1 MKYLVYSSCSN
12 AYPHF
17 GVQIDEAE
25 KLFREG
31 HDVTFAYCEGVVDTC
46 FKNMNANPALCQL
59 CQFGYSQTLKKLS
72 KGIEIIP
79 MKNRDIEKGP
89 AFNYSTVEDI
99 KKLIYKEV
107 YIGYAILSTYISLT
121 RNPSPEITNESRVY
135 FNHLLEQA
143 CKLTDSIYEI
153 IAKNKPDVI
162 CVYNGRFLESR
173 PFYDIALSL
182 KIKIICN
189 EVIGGSGGKDP
200 FRIVFFENSMPHLP
214 KTFSNRIIDLW
225 NDSKFTDEEKI
236 QIGESFYKNRKEGV
250 PSGDKVFIK
259 HQEKGKLPLNWDNN
273 KKNIVIFN
281 SSEDE
286 FAAVGKDFEKYLLF
300 DSQLEGIKYILSTVE
315 NNNYHFYLRIHPN
328 LSSVNYSYHTDLLEL
343 EQSYDNITVIKATD
357 SISTYSLMDAADKVV
372 VFGST
377 TGIEATYW
385 GKPSILLAGA
395 MYYYINACYIPKTKE
410 EVTELIISDLPVKDN
425 FPAIQYGYYIM
436 DREFLSTKSIYFDL
450 DTKNYSVFG
459 FKCRQ
464 PKYMTLFGSKAFMKI
479 INLIGAKI
487 IPRFFKNKIKTPDMI
502 FEDNL

>member
-17 GVQIDEAE
+17 GVQLDEAE
-25 KLFREG
+25 VLFKEG
-31 HDVTFAYCEGVVDTC
+31 HEVAFAYCEGVIDTC

-59 CQFGYSQTLKKLS
+59 CQFGYRQTLNKLS
-72 KGIEIIP
+72 QGIEIIP
-79 MKNRDIEKGP
+79 MKKRGFEQIPIFDY
-89 AFNYSTVEDI
+89 ATVADI
-99 KKLIYKEV
+99 KKLMYKEV

-121 RNPSPEITNESRVY
+121 RNPSPEITVDSREY

-153 IAKNKPDVI
+153 IAKFKPDVI

-173 PFYDIALSL
+173 PFFDIAKSL
-182 KIKIICN
+182 NIRIICN
-189 EVIGGSGGKDP
+189 EVIGGSGSKDP
-200 FRIVFFENSMPHLP
+200 FRKVVFENSMPHLP
-214 KTFSNRIIDLW
+214 KTFSNRIIGLW
-225 NDSKFTDEEKI
+225 NDSKLADEEKI
-236 QIGESFYKNRKEGV
+236 KIGESFYKSRKGGV

-300 DSQLEGIKYILSTVE
+300 NSQLEGIKYILSSIK
-315 NNNYHFYLRIHPN
+315 NKDYYFYLRIHPN

-343 EQSYDNITVIKATD
+343 EQSYDNVTVIKATD

-385 GKPSILLAGA
+385 GKASILLAGA
-395 MYYYINACYIPKTKE
+395 MYYYIDACYIPKTKE
-410 EVTELIISDLPVKDN
+410 EVTELITQDLPAMDN

-436 DREFLSTKSIYFDL
+436 DREFLSSKAIYFDL
-450 DTKNYSVFG
+450 NTKDYSLLG
-459 FKCRQ
+459 YKCRQ
-464 PKYMTLFGSKAFMKI
+464 PRYMTLLGSNAFMKI
-479 INLIGAKI
+479 INLIGSKI
-487 IPRFFKNKIKTPDMI
+487 LTRFFKNRIKTPDI
-502 FEDNL
+502 LFEDNL

>member
-17 GVQIDEAE
+17 GVQMDEAE

-31 HDVTFAYCEGVVDTC
+31 HEVSFTYCEGVVDTC
-46 FKNMNANPALCQL
+46 FKNMHANAALCQL
-59 CQFGYSQTLKKLS
+59 CQFGYRQTLNKLS

-79 MKNRDIEKGP
+79 MKNRDLENVP
-89 AFNYSTVEDI
+89 VFNYSTVEDI
-99 KKLIYKEV
+99 KKLMYKEV

-121 RNPSPEITNESRVY
+121 RNPSPEITVDSRVY

-153 IAKNKPDVI
+153 IVNNKPDVI

-173 PFYDIALSL
+173 PFYDIAKNLN
-182 KIKIICN
+182 IKIICN
-189 EVIGGSGGKDP
+189 EVIGGSGSNDP
-200 FRIVFFENSMPHLP
+200 FRKVFFENSMPHLP

-225 NDSKFTDEEKI
+225 NSSTLTEEVKM
-236 QIGESFYKNRKEGV
+236 QIGESFYKNRKHGV
-250 PSGDKVFIK
+250 PSGDKVFTK
-259 HQEKGKLPLNWDNN
+259 HQEKGKLPLNWDNT
-273 KKNIVIFN
+273 KKNIIIFN

-300 DSQLEGIKYILSTVE
+300 NSQLEGIKHILTTIK
-315 NNNYHFYLRIHPN
+315 NKDYYFYLRIHPN
-328 LSSVNYSYHTDLLEL
+328 LASVNYSYHTDLLLL
-343 EQSYDNITVIKATD
+343 EKSFDNITVIKATD

-410 EVTELIISDLPVKDN
+410 EVTEFITSDLDVMDN
-425 FPAIQYGYYIM
+425 FSSIQYGYYIM
-436 DREFLSTKSIYFDL
+436 DREFLSTRSIYFDL
-450 DTKNYSVFG
+450 NTQDYSVLG

-464 PKYMTLFGSKAFMKI
+464 PKYMTLFGSNALMKI
-479 INLIGAKI
+479 VNLIGAKFI
-487 IPRFFKNKIKTPDMI
+487 TRFFKNKIKTPDII
-502 FEDNL
+502 FEENF

>member
-17 GVQIDEAE
+17 GVQMDEAE

-31 HDVTFAYCEGVVDTC
+31 HEVSFAYCEGVIDTC
-46 FKNMNANPALCQL
+46 FKNMNANPALCEL
-59 CQFGYSQTLKKLS
+59 CQFGYRQTLNKLS

-79 MKNRDIEKGP
+79 MKKRDLEKVP

-99 KKLIYKEV
+99 KKLMYKEV

-121 RNPSPEITNESRVY
+121 RNPSPEITVDSRVY
-135 FNHLLEQA
+135 FNHLLEEA

-153 IAKNKPDVI
+153 IADVKPDVI

-182 KIKIICN
+182 NIRIICN
-189 EVIGGSGGKDP
+189 EVIGGSGSKDP
-200 FRIVFFENSMPHLP
+200 FRKVYFENCLPHNLEYLGNRVKNLWDNSELSLEV
-214 KTFSNRIIDLW
+214 KT
-225 NDSKFTDEEKI
+225 
-236 QIGESFYKNRKEGV
+236 QIGNSFYQNRKGGV
-250 PSGDKVFIK
+250 PSGDKVFTK

-286 FAAVGKDFEKYLLF
+286 FAAVGREFENYSLF
-300 DSQLEGIKYILSTVE
+300 KSQLEGTKYILSSVE
-315 NNNYHFYLRIHPN
+315 NKDYYFYLRIHPN

-343 EQSYDNITVIKATD
+343 EQSFDNITVIKATD
-357 SISTYSLMDAADKVV
+357 SISTYSLMDVADKVV

-395 MYYYINACYIPKTKE
+395 MYYYMDACYKPKTKE
-410 EVTELIISDLPVKDN
+410 EVTELIISDLAVMDN

-436 DREFLSTKSIYFDL
+436 DREFLSTESIYFDL
-450 DTKNYSVFG
+450 NTKDYSVLG
-459 FKCRQ
+459 YKCRQ
-464 PKYMTLFGSKAFMKI
+464 PKYMSLLGSNAFMKI
-479 INLIGAKI
+479 VNLIGTKI
-487 IPRFFKNKIKTPDMI
+487 TTRFFKNKIKTPDII
-502 FEDNL
+502 FEENL